1 MEKSSFFNSVNGDR
15 KYKAEEFARYFAS
28 FIGNGIFPNPS
39 TNCQVLSN
47 NDMTIRISAGKAWI
61 NGYYYENTGNM
72 NHVLE
77 PADSVLDRIDR
88 VVLRWDKLERRI
100 CSYVKVGEYSSN
112 PKPKALQRNVDAY
125 ELCLAD
131 VKVSAGATTVTQA
144 SITDTRLD
152 SDLCGVVHGVVDQVD
167 TTTLFNQYLSWY
179 QEQQNKYE
187 ADLVSWTSDKKNQYN
202 NWYDD
207 ITTNAETDIE
217 NIKQQFQDD
226 INLFLDEWQQWFTTT
241 TGAKEQEFDTWF
253 NRIKDILDEN
263 TAGNLLNLINENK
276 QNIDTKMDKKIP
288 DESYVDRR
296 YELTVIEGKPYL
308 RTVN

>member
-47 NDMTIRISAGKAWI
+47 NDMTVRISAGKAWI

-100 CSYVKVGEYSSN
+100 YSYVKVGEYSSN

-131 VKVSAGATTVTQA
+131 VRVSAGATTITQA

-152 SDLCGVVHGVVDQVD
+152 SNLCGVVHGVVDQVD

-179 QEQQNKYE
+179 KETIGQ
-187 ADLVSWTSDKKNQYN
+187 
-202 NWYDD
+202 
-207 ITTNAETDIE
+207 AEVDIE
-217 NIKQQFQDD
+217 SIKDQFQQD
-226 INLFLDEWQQWFTTT
+226 FTI
-241 TGAKEQEFDTWF
+241 WF
-253 NRIKDILDEN
+253 NGIKDILDEN